1 MTATL
6 DDAAFYAGLRKVT
19 GPLDAVQVE
28 TINALRSAALGWS
41 TGWLAYG
48 LATAWHE
55 ARFKPQSEWGHGHGH
70 PYGLPGKHGQAQYGR
85 GLVQLTWDRNYEA
98 ADAGLG
104 LDGALLA
111 NFDLANDPDIA
122 ARILVW
128 GMAGGKF
135 TGVGLAHFIPD
146 RLGTH
151 PQFFAARKIINSTDR
166 ADLIAGYA
174 CQFQDACTAGGWQ

>member
-1 MTATL
+1 MVL
-6 DDAAFYAGLRKVT
+6 DDAAFFAKLRKVT
-19 GPLDAVQVE
+19 GPLDQVQVD
-28 TINALRSAALGWS
+28 TITAMRNAAVDWS
-41 TGWLAYG
+41 PAWLAYG

-55 ARFKPQSEWGHGHGH
+55 ARFKPQDEWGKGQGHA
-70 PYGLPGKHGQAQYGR
+70 YGQPGKHGQGQYGR

-104 LDGALLA
+104 LNGALLA
-111 NFDLANDPDIA
+111 DFALANRPDIA

-135 TGVGLAHFIPD
+135 TGVGLGRFLPD

-151 PQFFAARKIINSTDR
+151 WQFVAARKIINGSDR

-174 CQFQDACTAGGWQ
+174 DKMQDALIVGGWK

>member
-1 MTATL
+1 MTAVL
-6 DDAAFYAGLRKVT
+6 DDAAFYAGVRKVT
-19 GPLDAVQVE
+19 GPLDQVQVE
-28 TINALRSAALGWS
+28 TITALRNAAVDWSSA
-41 TGWLAYG
+41 WLAYG
-48 LATAWHE
+48 LATAYHE
-55 ARFKPQSEWGHGHGH
+55 ARFKPQNEWGKGQGH

-104 LDGALLA
+104 LGGKLLA

-135 TGVGLAHFIPD
+135 TGVGLARFLPD

-151 PQFFAARKIINSTDR
+151 PQFVAARKIINGTDR
-166 ADLIAGYA
+166 NDLIAGYA
-174 CQFQDACTAGGWQ
+174 DHFQDALMAGGWV